1 MIKFSATLLATLI
14 AASVQA
20 ATVDLRILETTDL
33 HSNIMD
39 FDYYKD
45 TPTEKFG
52 LVRTASLIDAARGE
66 VKNSVLVDNG
76 DLIQGSPLGDYM
88 AAKGLKKGEI
98 HPVYKAMNTLDY
110 AVGNL
115 GNHEF
120 NYGLKYLHDALA
132 GAKFPYVNA
141 NIIDVKTQKP
151 LFTPY
156 LIKET
161 EFVDQDGKKQTL
173 KIGYIGFVPPQIM
186 TWDKANLDGKVT
198 VNDITETARK
208 YVPEMREKGADLV
221 VVVAHSGLSADP
233 YQAMA
238 ENSVY
243 YLSEVPGVD
252 AILFGHAHAVFP
264 GKDFASIKGADI
276 EKGTLNGVPSVM
288 PGMWGDHLGVVDLVL
303 NNDGGS
309 WKVTQSKA
317 EARPIYDAAAKKSL
331 AAEDKKLVDVLK
343 HDHDATREFVSKPI
357 GQSADNMYSFLALVQ
372 DDPTV
377 QVVNMAQ
384 KAYAEHFV
392 QGDPDLAKLPVLSA
406 AAPFKVGGRKND
418 PASYV
423 EVEKGQLTFRNAA
436 DLYLYPNTLV
446 VVKATGKEVKEWLEC
461 SAGQFNQIDP
471 KSSKPQS
478 LINWDSFRTYNFDVI
493 DGVNYQIDVTQP
505 AKYDGECQAI
515 NPQAERI
522 KNLTFN
528 GKAIDP
534 NATFLVV
541 TNNYRAYGGKFA
553 GTGDNHIAFASPAE
567 TVLSGG
573 YDGVLLSN
581 GPGDPAENTDMIR
594 EIKKLYDSGLPLYG
608 ICLGHQM
615 LALATG
621 ARTGKMDYGHRG
633 GNHPVR
639 DVERGRVFITSQNHG
654 YMVLAD
660 TVDPVVAQVSHI
672 NANDGTCEGL
682 RYRRPNCFS
691 TQFHPEA
698 NPGPRDMEYLF
709 DRFVASMGGKTNE

>member
-33 HSNIMD
+33 HSNMMD

-88 AAKGLKKGEI
+88 ATRGLKKGEI

-110 AVGNL
+110 TVGNL

-120 NYGLKYLHDALA
+120 NYGLTYLHDALA

-161 EFVDQDGKKQTL
+161 NVIDQDGKKQTL

-357 GQSADNMYSFLALVQ
+357 GKSADNMYSFLALVQ

-446 VVKATGKEVKEWLEC
+446 VVKATGQEVKEWLEC

-471 KSSKPQS
+471 HSSKPQS
-478 LINWDSFRTYNFDVI
+478 LINWDGFRTYNFDVI

-515 NPQAERI
+515 HPQAERI

-553 GTGDNHIAFASPAE
+553 GTGDEHIAFASP
-567 TVLSGG
+567 
-573 YDGVLLSN
+573 D
-581 GPGDPAENTDMIR
+581 ENR
-594 EIKKLYDSGLPLYG
+594 S
-608 ICLGHQM
+608 
-615 LALATG
+615 
-621 ARTGKMDYGHRG
+621 
-633 GNHPVR
+633 
-639 DVERGRVFITSQNHG
+639 
-654 YMVLAD
+654 VLAAWISAESKKAGEIHPAVDNNWRLAPIHSD
-660 TVDPVVAQVSHI
+660 TPLDIRFETSPSEKAAAFIKEKAQYPMKQVATDDIGFAIYHLDLS
-672 NANDGTCEGL
+672 
-682 RYRRPNCFS
+682 
-691 TQFHPEA
+691 
-698 NPGPRDMEYLF
+698 
-709 DRFVASMGGKTNE
+709 K

>member
-14 AASVQA
+14 AVSVQA

-33 HSNIMD
+33 HSNMMD

-88 AAKGLKKGEI
+88 ATRGLKKGEI

-110 AVGNL
+110 TVGNL

-120 NYGLKYLHDALA
+120 NYGLTYLHDALA

-161 EFVDQDGKKQTL
+161 NVIDQDGKKQTL

-303 NNDGGS
+303 NNEGGS

-357 GQSADNMYSFLALVQ
+357 GKSADNMYSFLALVQ

-446 VVKATGKEVKEWLEC
+446 VVKATGQEVKEWLEC

-471 KSSKPQS
+471 QSTKPQS
-478 LINWDSFRTYNFDVI
+478 LINWDGFRTYNFDVI

-553 GTGDNHIAFASPAE
+553 GTGDSHIAFASP
-567 TVLSGG
+567 
-573 YDGVLLSN
+573 D
-581 GPGDPAENTDMIR
+581 ENR
-594 EIKKLYDSGLPLYG
+594 S
-608 ICLGHQM
+608 
-615 LALATG
+615 
-621 ARTGKMDYGHRG
+621 
-633 GNHPVR
+633 
-639 DVERGRVFITSQNHG
+639 
-654 YMVLAD
+654 VLAAWISAESKKAGEIHPAVDNNWRLAPIHSD
-660 TVDPVVAQVSHI
+660 TKLDIRIETSPSDKAAAFIKDKAQYPMKQVATDDIGFAIYQVDLS
-672 NANDGTCEGL
+672 
-682 RYRRPNCFS
+682 R
-691 TQFHPEA
+691 
-698 NPGPRDMEYLF
+698 
-709 DRFVASMGGKTNE
+709 

>member
-33 HSNIMD
+33 HSNMMD

-76 DLIQGSPLGDYM
+76 DLIQGSPLEDYM
-88 AAKGLKKGEI
+88 ATRGLKKGEI

-110 AVGNL
+110 TVGNL

-120 NYGLKYLHDALA
+120 NYGLTYLHDALA

-161 EFVDQDGKKQTL
+161 NVVDQDGKKQTL

-186 TWDKANLDGKVT
+186 TWDKANLDGKVI

-357 GQSADNMYSFLALVQ
+357 GKSADNMYSFLALVQ

-446 VVKATGKEVKEWLEC
+446 VVKATGQEVKEWLEC

-471 KSSKPQS
+471 HSSKPQS
-478 LINWDSFRTYNFDVI
+478 LINWDGFRTYNFDVI

-553 GTGDNHIAFASPAE
+553 GTGDSHIAFASP
-567 TVLSGG
+567 
-573 YDGVLLSN
+573 D
-581 GPGDPAENTDMIR
+581 ENR
-594 EIKKLYDSGLPLYG
+594 S
-608 ICLGHQM
+608 
-615 LALATG
+615 
-621 ARTGKMDYGHRG
+621 
-633 GNHPVR
+633 
-639 DVERGRVFITSQNHG
+639 
-654 YMVLAD
+654 VLAAWISAESKKAGEIHPAVDNNWRLAPIHSD
-660 TVDPVVAQVSHI
+660 TKLDIRIETSPSDKAAAFIKDKAQYPMKKVATDDIGFAIYQVDLS
-672 NANDGTCEGL
+672 
-682 RYRRPNCFS
+682 
-691 TQFHPEA
+691 
-698 NPGPRDMEYLF
+698 
-709 DRFVASMGGKTNE
+709 K

>member
-1 MIKFSATLLATLI
+1 MIKFSATLLATLV

-33 HSNIMD
+33 HSNMMD

-52 LVRTASLIDAARGE
+52 LVRTASLINAARGE

-110 AVGNL
+110 TVGNL

-120 NYGLKYLHDALA
+120 NYGLTYLHDALA

-161 EFVDQDGKKQTL
+161 EVVNQDGKKQTL

-331 AAEDKKLVDVLK
+331 AGEDKKLVDVLK
-343 HDHDATREFVSKPI
+343 HDHDATREFVGKPI

-471 KSSKPQS
+471 NSSKPQS
-478 LINWDSFRTYNFDVI
+478 LINWDGFRTYNFDVI
-493 DGVNYQIDVTQP
+493 DGVKYQIDVTQP
-505 AKYDGECQAI
+505 ARYDGECQTI

-528 GKAIDP
+528 GKTIDP
-534 NATFLVV
+534 NAAFLVV

-553 GTGDNHIAFASPAE
+553 GTGDSHIAFASP
-567 TVLSGG
+567 
-573 YDGVLLSN
+573 D
-581 GPGDPAENTDMIR
+581 ENR
-594 EIKKLYDSGLPLYG
+594 S
-608 ICLGHQM
+608 
-615 LALATG
+615 
-621 ARTGKMDYGHRG
+621 
-633 GNHPVR
+633 
-639 DVERGRVFITSQNHG
+639 
-654 YMVLAD
+654 VLAAWISAESKKAGEIHPA
-660 TVDPVVAQVSHI
+660 VDNNWRLAPIHSKTKLDIRFETSPSDKAAAFIKDKAQYPMKQVATDDIGFAIYQVDLS
-672 NANDGTCEGL
+672 
-682 RYRRPNCFS
+682 R
-691 TQFHPEA
+691 
-698 NPGPRDMEYLF
+698 
-709 DRFVASMGGKTNE
+709 